1 MGSSDEK
8 EKLMK
13 RKIRPAEEEIGNI
26 AFIVLFVI
34 LWYSGLLGTIAAGGI
49 RVTVL
54 LFLVAGLLPVYSAVT
69 MVRRALFYRKQRA
82 DAIAYG
88 QSQPGRIQGVVRQDV
103 PYYSGK
109 NRTLRY
115 HRYYYLKVDITD
127 PVTGVTNTIQS
138 QGYRKPIHRYLASEQ
153 VRVYTDRSG
162 WKYYLEDFRFKERM
176 SDPGIFDGRPL
187 EFEETAAGSGRV
199 VQIIFIIVF
208 ILILVSMFMEGGAL

>member
-1 MGSSDEK
+1 
-8 EKLMK
+8 MK
-13 RKIRPAEEEIGNI
+13 QKIRPAEEEIGNV
-26 AFIVLFVI
+26 AFIFLFVI
-34 LWYSGLLGTIAAGGI
+34 LWYSALLGSVMSGGAGI
-49 RVTVL
+49 TVM
-54 LFLVAGLLPVYSAVT
+54 LFFVAGLLPVYSAVT
-69 MVRRALFYRKQRA
+69 MIRRALFYRKQRA

-176 SDPGIFDGRPL
+176 SDPGIFDDRPL
-187 EFEETAAGSGRV
+187 EFEETTAGNGRV
-199 VQIIFIIVF
+199 VQIICVIVF
-208 ILILVSMFMEGGAL
+208 ILMILSMFMEGGAL